1 MFVTYWLNRL
11 QTLGAAPPLFLSLNA
26 ARRPREETVLAEFTY
41 DHPQFDGAAIAALY
55 ERYGRTAFGLALKI
69 LREETEAEDVVHD
82 AFVAIA
88 QRADQY
94 HAARGTVALLVA
106 QRGRLVYERYFD
118 GFAADDIGNSFSM
131 AKSVVSVLLGIAID
145 DGRIAGVDEPVT
157 RYLPELRGNDPRFDR
172 ITLRHLLAMRS
183 GIAFDEGYA
192 TPFSDVARFYLGP
205 DLKAL
210 VAGLRIGSEPDRLF
224 RYQSG
229 DTQLLAM
236 AIERAVGQP
245 LAQFAEQRLWRPL
258 GAQHDASWSLDSR
271 AGGVARAFCCLNARA
286 ADYLRFGLMVAADGE
301 WNGRRIVSRDWL
313 RRSTAAQTGLPGPA
327 DPAWRNIERPHAP
340 EAAFYAWQWRVRPLP
355 AAPGGPPLQPGPMV
369 YAQGLLGQILLID
382 RDSQTVVL
390 RLGRRQGGRHWP
402 TWMDELVRLN
412 R

>member
-1 MFVTYWLNRL
+1 MKAGLRRGWRRGWVG
-11 QTLGAAPPLFLSLNA
+11 GAAVAVAVAAGVMVGCTPL
-26 ARRPREETVLAEFTY
+26 PGWLAT
-41 DHPQFDGAAIAALY
+41 QGRAAIADFRPGVQAPIARAAAPSPLPAAPAAL
-55 ERYGRTAFGLALKI
+55 RWPGGLDTAGA
-69 LREETEAEDVVHD
+69 EADL
-82 AFVAIA
+82 
-88 QRADQY
+88 
-94 HAARGTVALLVA
+94 AARGTVALLVA

-183 GIAFDEGYA
+183 GIAFDESYRS
-192 TPFSDVARFYLGP
+192 PFSDVARFYLGS

-210 VAGLRIGSEPDRLF
+210 VAGLRIEGDPDRLF

-245 LAQFAEQRLWRPL
+245 LAQFAEQRLWQPL
-258 GAQHDASWSLDSR
+258 GARHDASWSLDSR
-271 AGGVARAFCCLNARA
+271 AGGVVLAFCCLNARA
-286 ADYLRFGLMVAADGE
+286 VDYLRFGLMVAADGE

-313 RRSTAAQTGLPGPA
+313 RRSTAPQSGLPGPA
-327 DPAWRNIERPHAP
+327 DPAWRNIDRPHAAQ
-340 EAAFYAWQWRVRPLP
+340 AAFYAWQWRVRPLP
-355 AAPGGPPLQPGPMV
+355 AARPLQPGSMV

-390 RLGRRQGGRHWP
+390 RLGRRQSDRHWP